1 MDDVKCVN
9 STVGIR
15 PVARA
20 ASGLKLGVQ
29 GASLNISV
37 AKSGTMKV
45 QVFDMMGNVVKTV
58 SESVTSGMHQV
69 SLETLTRG
77 NYVVRV
83 MSGSDSKTARFSI
96 R

>member
-1 MDDVKCVN
+1 
-9 STVGIR
+9 
-15 PVARA
+15 
-20 ASGLKLGVQ
+20 
-29 GASLNISV
+29 
-37 AKSGTMKV
+37 MKV

-69 SLETLTRG
+69 SLEGMTRG

-83 MSGSDSKTARFSI
+83 MMGRDSKTARISL